1 MADLIL
7 NPESEVV
14 IFFGPKGK
22 GKSSLM
28 AHFADDYLKT
38 QGPKRQELSEQLI
51 REENALREIEQEP
64 PLSFPIAPPM
74 YSNTVY
80 NLTDSA
86 GRPFKPIPIKGKDIG
101 ISNDKE
107 DYKALFPA
115 SLIVLDEAHREFCTK
130 GKGENLPDGQF
141 EYFMECRH
149 DRIIMLLAAPRAVL
163 INKDIRAS
171 GSRFIEPRKVINEFD
186 DFKRLYKTTWYCRE
200 FLETSAIEEYISTNG
215 KSDGYVETTYVH
227 NGNVREL
234 YDGYAFRRR
243 FYPKKGKDF
252 ETYH

>member
-1 MADLIL
+1 MPDLIL

-14 IFFGPKGK
+14 IFFGAKGK

-38 QGPKRQELSEQLI
+38 QGVHRQELSEQLV
-51 REENALREIEQEP
+51 REENALRIK

-74 YSNTVY
+74 YANTKY
-80 NLTDSA
+80 KLTDST
-86 GRPFKPIPIKGKDIG
+86 GKPFEPIPIRGKDIG

-107 DYKALFPA
+107 NYKALFPA
-115 SLIVLDEAHREFCTK
+115 PLIALDEAHREFSSK
-130 GKGENLPDGQF
+130 GDLPDGQLEF
-141 EYFMECRH
+141 LMECRH
-149 DRIIMLLAAPRAVL
+149 HRVIMLLAAPRAVM

-171 GSRFIEPRKVINEFD
+171 GSRFIEPRKVINQFD

-200 FLETSAIEEYISTNG
+200 FLDTSAIEEYISTNG
-215 KSDGYVETTYVH
+215 KSDGYIETIYVH
-227 NGNVREL
+227 SGNVREL

-243 FYPKKGKDF
+243 FYPKEGKDF
-252 ETYH
+252 ETYKH